1 MKLKLIM
8 KNILLFSL
16 LLMGHISYGQ
26 NCQFEVNEVDK
37 FTKQK
42 RLQTKFEYYSN
53 ATFISEKT
61 GSKMKSVSVSLQRID
76 KKVRLLVKCKFAVD
90 YSQFVYGNIDIT
102 ILLSND
108 SIIRI
113 TGLYNEVIREYTYT
127 TLIFELDEN
136 SQTLLKSTPVTD
148 IRLVS
153 TSPKTALRPNESSD
167 KIDFKPEVGKGFI
180 IGKLLQC
187 IE

>member
-1 MKLKLIM
+1 
-8 KNILLFSL
+8 
-16 LLMGHISYGQ
+16 MGHISYGQ

-42 RLQTKFEYYSN
+42 RLQTKFEDYSN

-102 ILLSND
+102 LLLSND
-108 SIIRI
+108 SIIRL
-113 TGLYNEVIREYTYT
+113 TGLYSEVIREYTNT
-127 TLIFELDEN
+127 TLIFELDQN
-136 SQTLLKSTPVTD
+136 SQILLKSTPVTD

-153 TSPKTALRPNESSD
+153 TSPKTAIRPNESSD
-167 KIDFKPEVGKGFI
+167 KIDFKPDVEKGI
-180 IGKLLQC
+180 LISKLIRC
-187 IE
+187 VE